1 MLSFSA
7 VESDCMPPGST
18 TSIETNVMLAWAF
31 FTMIY
36 YAVSVVIDSDCFD
49 PWRRNDRIRRHRLRS
64 RRNRRRRRH
73 RDCSSRC
80 PNVRTSSCLPAP
92 LPTPTR
98 QHQGSTL
105 KDLVRIQAWESVIQR
120 CATREGRREAK
131 LRDIDGLLPLHWA
144 CSGGPTTD
152 AIRSLIK
159 AYPKAARKRDYEGST
174 PLHFACHYGIRSIE
188 VLRLLIDACPAA
200 IHRRDTY
207 GRSPLFHAVD
217 KRASA
222 EVLTLLLQADPS
234 TALLPLVP
242 ASIRRSRTNAKPELT
257 FRSMRHTANVKK
269 HPKTNESYGSSSSST
284 PNTPLELVWKQ
295 ATYMNAHKRG
305 RGKNTAGWNK
315 AVLLLKAAYHH
326 ISLEKQAQQQD
337 EIAKNPYGMSI
348 DLSVTNVLHAALA
361 LNAHI
366 PRDIVSFILHKHPEQ
381 ALVRDQFGNLPLT
394 LALSTPFC
402 RHLSR
407 RDIISRL
414 LHINPT
420 AARSPS
426 ADGKLPLTIAIENG
440 LAWDEGIEQLI
451 KTHPEALYTV
461 DKGKKLGLYPFM
473 VAACAPIP
481 PAETNAFVSEPHDE
495 AKRVENIYK
504 LLRNAPDL
512 ATQSTEV

>member
-7 VESDCMPPGST
+7 VDSDFMPPGST

-80 PNVRTSSCLPAP
+80 PKKVRTSSCLPAP

-98 QHQGSTL
+98 QRQGSTL
-105 KDLVRIQAWESVIQR
+105 MDLVRIQAWESVIQR

-144 CSGGPTTD
+144 CSGGPTAD
-152 AIRSLIK
+152 AIWSLIK
-159 AYPKAARKRDYEGST
+159 AYPKAARKRDFEGST

-188 VLRLLIDACPAA
+188 VLRLLINACPAA
-200 IHRRDTY
+200 IHRRDIY

-242 ASIRRSRTNAKPELT
+242 ASIRRNRTNAKPELT

-269 HPKTNESYGSSSSST
+269 HPNTNENYSSSSSST
-284 PNTPLELVWKQ
+284 PNTPLELAWKQ

-326 ISLEKQAQQQD
+326 ISLEKQAQQRHK
-337 EIAKNPYGMSI
+337 IAI
-348 DLSVTNVLHAALA
+348 DLSVANILHAALA

-366 PRDIVSFILHKHPEQ
+366 PRDIVSFILQKYPEQ
-381 ALVRDQFGNLPLT
+381 ALVQDQFGNLPLT

-407 RDIISRL
+407 RDIISQL
-414 LHINPT
+414 LDINPI
-420 AARSPS
+420 AASSPS
-426 ADGKLPLTIAIENG
+426 ADGKLPLTIAIEYG

-461 DKGKKLGLYPFM
+461 DKGNKLGLSLYDSGL
-473 VAACAPIP
+473 CAD
-481 PAETNAFVSEPHDE
+481 TTCRDE
-495 AKRVENIYK
+495 HRR
-504 LLRNAPDL
+504 L
-512 ATQSTEV
+512 